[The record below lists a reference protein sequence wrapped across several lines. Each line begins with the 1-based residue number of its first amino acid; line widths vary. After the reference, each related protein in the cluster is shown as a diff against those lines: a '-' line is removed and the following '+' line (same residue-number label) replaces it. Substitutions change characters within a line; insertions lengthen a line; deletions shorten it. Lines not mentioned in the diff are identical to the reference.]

1 MEGKLGLSSQGRKSS
16 WFVSGMGV
24 PGGMVVEPD
33 GLAGAQGRDTV
44 AWEGFKSD
52 WNDQLCG
59 LSSPFSPPGCAG
71 EVEVSLPQGC
81 NGGGTAR
88 DTDSAG
94 DRHARNVGTV
104 QGDPMLMARLE
115 ALESQLAQVTQL
127 LIGLSGSMVGSCSQ
141 GLSPSE
147 DNSSIRNIA
156 VRGDAI
162 SHSSNTGVTAT
173 VTRSVASVPCYTSVT
188 PVSMGV
194 VLSQGTLFGQSQ
206 VNHALV
212 SQAGIHSGQSKGAL
226 SCGEPLYS
234 DRGPSILKVS
244 EASLPQMGSSHEGR
258 DSPGTQG
265 HSSLLAGQG
274 YGRSH
279 SSSGVAPDGN
289 LGAGMT
295 QRDSDVLLVP
305 PLARENVSH
314 SCSRSGRNVPAEAKC
329 LQYTGSLE
337 WGLFYAKFRTLARYY
352 GWNDDDCLLALS
364 VSVEGPA
371 LKYFYIL
378 SSRGEELSFPEIASR
393 FEQRFGKGTLQAASQ
408 VEFYSMSQGEEE
420 SLEQWGDRVMEIAQR
435 ALGAQVPG
443 EVLQEQ
449 AVLRFAMGCNDTR
462 VGRKLIESPSSTVD
476 EAVHRVKTYQLSH
489 QVFDPCRREVRMVS
503 VGRQSQGLGCT
514 PGGKVIPSDRGVSTS
529 GKGKRHRWSGRCFKC
544 RQRGN
549 FRRECP
555 EKCSESSAGTGVR
568 SRHARSKVSPT
579 VGAEKGIMSSV
590 GSCGAVGYAEGAWQV
605 PVKVNDVP
613 VSAVVDTAAEITI
626 VGQSIHDQ
634 MSPRPEIIASKDVSL
649 AWGGETMTVGSLR
662 DVLVEIGGTNVRHPV
677 YVAPI
682 QVDMLLGIDFLH
694 ENAVELDCSTGDLS
708 VGASKVPMFKATSPS
723 GLREDICTPGPP
735 YGCERPA

>member
-1 MEGKLGLSSQGRKSS
+1 M
-16 WFVSGMGV
+16 
-24 PGGMVVEPD
+24 PD
-33 GLAGAQGRDTV
+33 DLAGAQGRDTI

-59 LSSPFSPPGCAG
+59 ISSPFSPPGCAG

-81 NGGGTAR
+81 NGGGAAR
-88 DTDSAG
+88 DTGSAG
-94 DRHARNVGTV
+94 DKHAWDVGTV
-104 QGDPMLMARLE
+104 QGDPVLMARLE

-127 LIGLSGSMVGSCSQ
+127 LIRLSGSVVGSCSQ
-141 GLSPSE
+141 GLSPRE
-147 DNSSIRNIA
+147 DNNSTHSTP

-194 VLSQGTLFGQSQ
+194 VLSQGNLSGQSQ
-206 VNHALV
+206 VNHTSV
-212 SQAGIHSGQSKGAL
+212 SQAGIHLGQSKGAL
-226 SCGEPLYS
+226 SCGGPLYS
-234 DRGPSILKVS
+234 DGGPSILKVS
-244 EASLPQMGSSHEGR
+244 ETSLPQMGSSHVGR

-279 SSSGVAPDGN
+279 SGSGVAPDGN
-289 LGAGMT
+289 LAASMAQGD
-295 QRDSDVLLVP
+295 RDVLLVP
-305 PLARENVSH
+305 PSARGNVSH

-352 GWNDDDCLLALS
+352 GWSDDDCLLALS

-408 VEFYSMSQGEEE
+408 VEFYSMTQGEEE

-435 ALGAQVPG
+435 ALGTKVPG

-449 AVLRFAMGCNDTR
+449 AVLRFATGCNDTR
-462 VGRKLIESPSSTVD
+462 VGRKLMESPPSTVD

-489 QVFDPCRREVRMVS
+489 QVFDPWPREVRMVS
-503 VGRQSQGLGCT
+503 VGRQSQGLDCT
-514 PGGKVIPSDRGVSTS
+514 YGGKVTPPNRGVSTS
-529 GKGKRHRWSGRCFKC
+529 GKGKRHRWFSRCFKC
-544 RQRGN
+544 KQRGH
-549 FRRECP
+549 FRREFP
-555 EKCSESSAGTGVR
+555 KRWPESSAR
-568 SRHARSKVSPT
+568 SDLQAQGKTSDLVKADARGPLHLQGLFGDIRGPVPPDR
-579 VGAEKGIMSSV
+579 
-590 GSCGAVGYAEGAWQV
+590 CEGMA
-605 PVKVNDVP
+605 
-613 VSAVVDTAAEITI
+613 
-626 VGQSIHDQ
+626 
-634 MSPRPEIIASKDVSL
+634 
-649 AWGGETMTVGSLR
+649 
-662 DVLVEIGGTNVRHPV
+662 
-677 YVAPI
+677 
-682 QVDMLLGIDFLH
+682 
-694 ENAVELDCSTGDLS
+694 
-708 VGASKVPMFKATSPS
+708 
-723 GLREDICTPGPP
+723 
-735 YGCERPA
+735 